1 MKKFLSAALCAAT
14 LAAGLTG
21 VAHADQLTFVTLTPP
36 SDKGDMTATAP
47 VSDSFT
53 DATEFT
59 DWYAYANLPAFS
71 TDEFKVSSS
80 GIAFADVALY
90 TFPFPSTLDDIRDLS
105 GSFGA
110 SSFDLTTTDPLP
122 GALWV
127 LQIHGFA
134 DADSS
139 YSGTIFSTAIDT
151 PAAVPEPTSALLL
164 LAGLG
169 VVGARAT
176 RARKQA
182 VAA

>member
-1 MKKFLSAALCAAT
+1 MKKILSAALCAAT
-14 LAAGLTG
+14 LAMGLTG
-21 VAHADQLTFVTLTPP
+21 VAHADQFEIVSLTLPTA
-36 SDKGDMTATAP
+36 KGDMTATAAI
-47 VSDSFT
+47 SDSFT

-59 DWYAYANLPAFS
+59 DWYAYPNLPAFS
-71 TDEFKVSSS
+71 TDEFKASSS
-80 GIAFADVALY
+80 GITSWDVALY
-90 TFPFPSTLDDIRDLS
+90 TFPTPTSPDDIRSLS
-105 GSFGA
+105 GSLTA

-169 VVGARAT
+169 VVGARAM